1 MFTVHHSLVLLAST
15 PALDFCGIK
24 LGRGLVNVVHGVD
37 IIALLSRHPMVV
49 AAVLKARSF
58 RNICFVTDSVLEPV
72 PGARV
77 KYMDRQC
84 K

>member
-1 MFTVHHSLVLLAST
+1 
-15 PALDFCGIK
+15 
-24 LGRGLVNVVHGVD
+24 
-37 IIALLSRHPMVV
+37 MVV

-84 K
+84 KQVLMLYCCHSHQSHD